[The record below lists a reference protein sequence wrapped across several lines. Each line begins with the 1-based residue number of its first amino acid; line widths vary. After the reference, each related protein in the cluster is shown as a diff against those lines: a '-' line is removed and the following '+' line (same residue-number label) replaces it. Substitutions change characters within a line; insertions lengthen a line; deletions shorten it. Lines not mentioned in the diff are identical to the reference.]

1 MKSAAESVAMEQNK
15 VAVARPS
22 VWSRLQ
28 KIPSLELIAVLLVVL
43 ASNLLLNPHFFSI
56 EIKNG
61 NLYGSLIDIL
71 DRSSPI
77 GLISLGM
84 ALVIATGGVDL
95 SVGAIAALAGAVVA
109 KSLAMGL
116 GAGSAFSLALG
127 VGLLAGLWNGLLVSV
142 LGLQPIVATL
152 ILMVAG
158 RGLAQ
163 LITDGQ
169 ILLFNNSTFD
179 FFGGGFLG
187 GLPFTIWMLLGM
199 LVLLWALTRKT
210 AFGLY
215 LESVGNNPIAGRY
228 VGLPVRPILTS
239 AYVFSGVLS
248 ALAGVLLASDI
259 RAADVNNLGLY
270 SELDAIL
277 SVVIGGTAISGGRF
291 NLFGAVLGA
300 VLIQAVST
308 TINTRGVA
316 VEATLIIKAVVVLAV
331 CLVQSRRSRS

>member
-1 MKSAAESVAMEQNK
+1 MKSSAQSVAMESTNQPLPR
-15 VAVARPS
+15 VS
-22 VWSRLQ
+22 IWTRLQ
-28 KIPSLELIAVLLVVL
+28 RIPSLELLAVLMLVL
-43 ASNLLLNPHFFSI
+43 ASNFLLNPHFFNI
-56 EIKNG
+56 EFKNG

-95 SVGAIAALAGAVVA
+95 SVGAIAALAGAVIA
-109 KSLAMGL
+109 KSLSMGF
-116 GAGSAFSLALG
+116 GFEAAFAFAIG
-127 VGLLAGLWNGLLVSV
+127 TGLIAGLWNGLLVSV

-163 LITDGQ
+163 LLTDGQ
-169 ILLFNNSTFD
+169 ILLISNSAFD
-179 FFGGGFLG
+179 FFGGGFIA
-187 GLPFTIWMLLGM
+187 GLPFTIWLMFSMLL
-199 LVLLWALTRKT
+199 VLWVATRKT

-215 LESVGNNPIAGRY
+215 LESVGNNPIASRY
-228 VGLPVRPILTS
+228 VGLPVRAIQTS
-239 AYVFSGVLS
+239 AYVFSGLLA
-248 ALAGVLLASDI
+248 ALAGILLSSDI

-277 SVVIGGTAISGGRF
+277 SVVIGGTAITGGRF

-300 VLIQAVST
+300 ILIQTVST

-316 VEATLIIKAVVVLAV
+316 VEATLIIKALVVLAV
-331 CLVQSRRSRS
+331 CLVKSRRSTT